1 MLDIWNLEFG
11 IWNLNE
17 KLSSNNMNHN
27 NTNTNT
33 NTNNSKDTMT
43 FAVVLKNYEQN
54 KKSIPTMVSSF
65 EEFKALLQN
74 EKSYSRIRHIERTTP
89 RKIRKGSEYPSNEK
103 YILYDEIEL
112 CATLFIKRKLSSMLS
127 LKSKYELEKISKWQL
142 VKFSLR
148 DSSSHKEKDGKQS
161 QNQKSNSHNHNQ
173 ITTFRITELSQG
185 PMFVIYKGKKESSS
199 FLEKMPLF
207 MDRVED
213 QLSDFT
219 NKDYEKIIVW
229 DTNVDFDSKCRIY
242 PEFSPEI
249 LMKSE
254 SSGDSN
260 DSDDENITNKI
271 MLIDV
276 DAVPMKYMAH
286 FMDII
291 NDFRPN
297 KTCIVVMIREDNEFI
312 KNIDM
317 ADHIMIT
324 EEVSDPVLKLI
335 YKQNEL
341 RDLKTFSKF
350 SFCVKQV
357 MSQVGQIIIS
367 KGKKDMKWFR

>member
-1 MLDIWNLEFG
+1 
-11 IWNLNE
+11 
-17 KLSSNNMNHN
+17 MNRN
-27 NTNTNT
+27 NTNINSNT
-33 NTNNSKDTMT
+33 KSDNSKDTMT
-43 FAVVLKNYEQN
+43 FAVVLKNYAQN

-65 EEFKALLQN
+65 EEFKARLQN
-74 EKSYSRIRHIERTTP
+74 EKSYNRIRHIERTTP

-112 CATLFIKRKLSSMLS
+112 CATLYIKRKVSSMLS

-142 VKFSLR
+142 VKFSLK
-148 DSSSHKEKDGKQS
+148 DSSSHKEKDGKQIK
-161 QNQKSNSHNHNQ
+161 NQKSNSRGHNQ

-185 PMFVIYKGKKESSS
+185 PMFIIYKGKKESSL

-229 DTNVDFDSKCRIY
+229 DTDVDFDSKCRVY
-242 PEFSPEI
+242 PEFSPDV
-249 LMKSE
+249 LTRSE
-254 SSGDSN
+254 G
-260 DSDDENITNKI
+260 DDENITNKI

-276 DAVPMKYMAH
+276 DSVPMKYMAY
-286 FMDII
+286 FIDMI
-291 NDFRPN
+291 NDFQPN
-297 KTCIVVMIREDNEFI
+297 ETCIVVMIKEDNEFI

-324 EEVSDPVLKLI
+324 EEVSDPILKLI
-335 YKQNEL
+335 YKQNKL
-341 RDLKTFSKF
+341 RDLETFPNF
-350 SFCVKQV
+350 SSCVKQV

-367 KGKKDMKWFR
+367 RGKKDMKWFR